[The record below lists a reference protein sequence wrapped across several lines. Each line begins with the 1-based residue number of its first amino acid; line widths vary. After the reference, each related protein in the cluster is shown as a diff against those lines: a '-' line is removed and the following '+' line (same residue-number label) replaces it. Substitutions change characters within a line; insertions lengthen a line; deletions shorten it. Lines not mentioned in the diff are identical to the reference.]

1 MKTLTLKILA
11 LCLGLLVT
19 LPTSGRTA
27 GPDTEPL
34 RVVVSILPQVWFAQQ
49 IGGPEVQVSVLV
61 GPGHSPAT
69 FDPTPRQLAELQDAD
84 LFISAGVPFEK
95 GLVPRV
101 QALPNGPTL
110 VGPEPGE
117 GQDHEGHDHHGH
129 HHHPDE
135 LDPHTWLDP
144 MQAVASAQEMATA
157 FGQFRPALAQLFADR
172 AQALET
178 RLAKLDQEIRNQL
191 APHAGRRFFVFHP
204 AFGHFAEAYGLEQV
218 AVEDQGHEPGP
229 RQLARVI
236 NQAKADGAT
245 AIVVQ
250 PQFSE
255 KAAGTVARAAGLQV
269 INLDPLSDDYEN
281 NLRHIARTLVRS
293 FTTAGEESP

>member
-34 RVVVSILPQVWFAQQ
+34 RVVVSILPQAWFAQQ

-69 FDPTPRQLAELQDAD
+69 FEPTPRQLAELQDAD

-101 QALPNGPTL
+101 KALPNGPAL
-110 VGPEPGE
+110 VGPEPEAGH
-117 GQDHEGHDHHGH
+117 DGHDHGHPGH

-144 MQAVASAQEMATA
+144 LQAAASAQEMAAA
-157 FGQFRPALAQLFADR
+157 FGGFRPLQAQMFADR
-172 AQALET
+172 ASTLQT
-178 RLAKLDQEIRNQL
+178 RLAALDQELRTQL
-191 APHAGRRFFVFHP
+191 TPFAGRRFFVFHP
-204 AFGHFAEAYGLEQV
+204 AFGHFAAAYGLEQV

-281 NLRHIARTLVRS
+281 NLRHIAQTLVRS
-293 FTTAGEESP
+293 FTSDAKETP